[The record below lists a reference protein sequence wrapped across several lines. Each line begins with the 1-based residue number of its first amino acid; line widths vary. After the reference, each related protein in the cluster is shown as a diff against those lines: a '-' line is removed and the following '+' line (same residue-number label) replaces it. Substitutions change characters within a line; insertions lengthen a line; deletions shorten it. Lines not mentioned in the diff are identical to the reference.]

1 MLLATWVQWFQAEHE
16 ALRAFWGLKL
26 LLLSFSFFSF
36 LWNRWGET
44 CTSSPFSS
52 RLQWRLTFSYWIA
65 LCFCSTCISFPQKI
79 SQPVQ
84 FQVKHKALHAQKAH
98 PARTLARSFPAP
110 RPLSLSQLKEA
121 GTYTV
126 KCSLDSQ
133 DRLSKCV
140 CEIPHPFEMRGDLL
154 EHGPL
159 RDSET
164 FSLLFSSPPKPFISL
179 PPLTRSR
186 SLSLRLLFAS
196 LCWAITAQT
205 EKWGSSAAVS
215 VFLISFGKDD
225 VFEWVRYPRSGAV
238 ERLILKYE

>member
-1 MLLATWVQWFQAEHE
+1 MLLATSVQWFQAEHE

-26 LLLSFSFFSF
+26 LLLSFFFIFMKHEGKHTLHLHFLADCSGDWPFQIGLPYVSVPHVYHFHKRSASQCSFRS
-36 LWNRWGET
+36 NTRHYMRKKPT
-44 CTSSPFSS
+44 P
-52 RLQWRLTFSYWIA
+52 
-65 LCFCSTCISFPQKI
+65 
-79 SQPVQ
+79 
-84 FQVKHKALHAQKAH
+84 
-98 PARTLARSFPAP
+98 LARSFPAP

-140 CEIPHPFEMRGDLL
+140 CEIPHPFEMQGDLL

-164 FSLLFSSPPKPFISL
+164 FSLLFSSPLKPFISL

>member
-1 MLLATWVQWFQAEHE
+1 MKLWEH
-16 ALRAFWGLKL
+16 FVGWGCYYYP
-26 LLLSFSFFSF
+26 FFHF
-36 LWNRWGET
+36 YET
-44 CTSSPFSS
+44 DEG
-52 RLQWRLTFSYWIA
+52 
-65 LCFCSTCISFPQKI
+65 
-79 SQPVQ
+79 
-84 FQVKHKALHAQKAH
+84 KHALHLHFLADCSGNWPFQIGLPYVSVPHVYHFHKRSASQCSFRSNTRH
-98 PARTLARSFPAP
+98 YMRKKPTPLARSLARIFPAP

-140 CEIPHPFEMRGDLL
+140 HEIPHPFEMRGDLL

-164 FSLLFSSPPKPFISL
+164 FSFLFFQTSKALYLLASAHPLSL
-179 PPLTRSR
+179 P
-186 SLSLRLLFAS
+186 LSRLLFTS

-238 ERLILKYE
+238 ERLALKYE